1 MAMEAF
7 VQGICPTFKAHPC
20 RLKESLSNLERAGWN
35 LIGVS
40 QSLAKPYGPP
50 FGQGRSGIIKT
61 GKALESVNWEID
73 AILRR

>member
-20 RLKESLSNLERAGWN
+20 RLEESLPNLEYAGWN

-40 QSLAKPYGPP
+40 QSLAKPYGP
-50 FGQGRSGIIKT
+50 
-61 GKALESVNWEID
+61 LSVNG
-73 AILRR
+73 ALA